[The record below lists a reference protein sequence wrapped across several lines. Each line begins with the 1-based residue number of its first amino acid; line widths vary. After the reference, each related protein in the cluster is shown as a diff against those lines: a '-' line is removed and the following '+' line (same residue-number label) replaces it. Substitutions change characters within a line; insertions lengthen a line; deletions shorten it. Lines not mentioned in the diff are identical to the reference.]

1 MKNAKKEAAFAVIDQ
16 KADLIVDVADQIW
29 GFAELSLQE
38 VQSAALYEKVL
49 EEEGFRVEKGIC
61 SIPTAFAA
69 SFGSGKP
76 HIGILAASGF
86 PTPAC
91 ASPPKQ
97 PANASAYF
105 PVAIPA
111 KPRYTMSEI

>member
-76 HIGILAASGF
+76 HIGILAEYDALSGLSQ
-86 PTPAC
+86 AWRGR
-91 ASPPKQ
+91 K
-97 PANASAYF
+97 
-105 PVAIPA
+105 
-111 KPRYTMSEI
+111 